1 MRAQDSFALLFV
13 AAVGALVALYC
24 LCLVIPY
31 TKDEPLSHNARRSV
45 AIGAVD
51 TAVGMHSR
59 HAGAGG
65 GRAAG
70 GGKRRTQRK
79 ALGYRCESMLTVL
92 LLLGS
97 LSLMVLV
104 GVAHTVANRSASL
117 PAEMAAISG
126 SNSSSTNET
135 VVG

>member
-1 MRAQDSFALLFV
+1 MQDSFALLFV

-51 TAVGMHSR
+51 TAVGMHPR
-59 HAGAGG
+59 HD
-65 GRAAG
+65 RAA

-135 VVG
+135 AHRHK